1 MTLRTRLTKL
11 EDRTDGSGLSPAE
24 REAAILRYAE
34 AFSQSAGAFPN
45 AVHPDAY
52 RAALEGTRNPGQQR
66 LIASM
71 LPGDNDL

>member
-24 REAAILRYAE
+24 REAAIARYEE

-45 AVHPDAY
+45 VMHPGAY
-52 RAALEGTRNPGQQR
+52 RAAIEGSHKPGQQR
-66 LIASM
+66 LIACT
-71 LPGDNDL
+71 LPGDDDL

>member
-11 EDRTDGSGLSPAE
+11 EDRTDGGGLSPAE
-24 REAAILRYAE
+24 REVAIARYEE

-45 AVHPDAY
+45 AMYPGAY
-52 RAALEGTRNPGQQR
+52 RAAIEGTRHPDQQR

-71 LPGDNDL
+71 LPGDDDL